1 MRRGVQLPRLR
12 GGSMIEAITW
22 IGIGTTALFLA
33 WLLKLLVRLLV
44 VVFVFRYKRFFKKML
59 EDMEREEK

>member
-1 MRRGVQLPRLR
+1 
-12 GGSMIEAITW
+12 MIEAITW